1 MYTTEQNAV
10 IPENFTGQL
19 LKGKSVIVTGCAA
32 EMGIGRAV
40 AILLASHGAKVAVVD
55 IDGDRAIEIAR
66 SLGSEHLGI
75 QCDITKESD
84 CKTVADKTKNAFGAV
99 DVLVNNAGIFA
110 KKPFL
115 DISIEEFDRI
125 MHINAH
131 GTFLM
136 TRAVLPIMLE
146 QGDGNMI
153 FVSSTAAQRG
163 GGVYGSSHYIA
174 SKGAMSAFALG
185 IAREYGAQG
194 IRSNVL
200 APNLIK
206 TDSVLDMSPEQ
217 RAAIEKNVPLQRS
230 GSIWDVAGSALF
242 LASDLSAYITGA
254 TIDINGGFHI
264 R

>member
-1 MYTTEQNAV
+1 MNIIEKNAA
-10 IPENFTGQL
+10 IPDSFTGQL
-19 LKGKSVIVTGCAA
+19 LKGKTAIVTGCSA
-32 EMGIGRAV
+32 ELGIGRAI
-40 AILLASHGAKVAVVD
+40 AILLAAHGAKVAVAD
-55 IDGDRAIEIAR
+55 IDGDRAVELAR
-66 SLGSEHLGI
+66 SLGADHLGI
-75 QCDITKESD
+75 QCDITKEND
-84 CKTVADKTKNAFGAV
+84 CKTVANKTQNAFGAV
-99 DVLVNNAGIFA
+99 DILVNNAGIFA
-110 KKPFL
+110 RKPFL

-136 TRAVLPIMLE
+136 TRAVLPFMLS
-146 QGDGNMI
+146 QGRGNMI

-185 IAREYGAQG
+185 IAREYGPQG

-206 TDSVLDMSPEQ
+206 TDSVLDMSQEQ